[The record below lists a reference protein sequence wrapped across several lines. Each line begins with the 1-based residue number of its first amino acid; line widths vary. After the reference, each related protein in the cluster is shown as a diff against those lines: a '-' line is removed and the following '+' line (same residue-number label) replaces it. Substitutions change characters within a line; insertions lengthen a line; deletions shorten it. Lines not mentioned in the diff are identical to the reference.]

1 MSGHSKW
8 ATTKRQK
15 AVVDAK
21 RASVFTRLAHAI
33 TIAAREK
40 GGNMEMNFSLRLA
53 VEKAKGAN
61 MPKEN
66 IERAIKRGTGELVGE
81 QIEEVLYEGYG
92 PEGVALMIETL
103 TNNRNRT
110 VSEIKHILSKHGGTL
125 GTAGSVAWMFDKKGV
140 VGVPTKALS
149 DERELALIEAGAED
163 IQKAGAEA
171 TIITSLENL
180 QSIKSAVES
189 FGVIPEFAE
198 YDYIPKTNVTP
209 SESTQENLE
218 KLFGELDE
226 HPDIVN
232 YYSNKA

>member
-8 ATTKRQK
+8 ATTKRAK

-21 RASVFTRLAHAI
+21 RSSVFTRLAHAI

-40 GGNMEMNFSLRLA
+40 GGNMEVNFSLRLA
-53 VEKAKGAN
+53 VEKAKAGN

-66 IERAIKRGTGELVGE
+66 IERAIKRGTGELAGE

-110 VSEIKHILSKHGGTL
+110 VSEIKHILSKHGGVL

-140 VGVPTKALS
+140 VGLPTEALS

-163 IQKAGAEA
+163 IQKAGEET

-180 QSIKSAVES
+180 HGIKSVVES
-189 FGVIPEFAE
+189 FNLTPEFAE
-198 YDYIPKTNVTP
+198 YDYIPKTNSTP
-209 SESTQENLE
+209 SKDAQEILE
-218 KLFGELDE
+218 KLFGELDDY
-226 HPDIVN
+226 PDIVN
-232 YYSNKA
+232 YYSNKS

>member
-21 RASVFTRLAHAI
+21 RASAFTRLAHAI

-53 VEKAKGAN
+53 AEKARSAN

-66 IERAIKRGTGELVGE
+66 IERAIKRGTGELTGE

-110 VSEIKHILSKHGGTL
+110 VSEIKHILSKHGGAL
-125 GTAGSVAWMFDKKGV
+125 GTAGSVLWMFDKKSVIGI
-140 VGVPTKALS
+140 PTNALS

-163 IQKAGAEA
+163 IQKNGEET

-180 QSIKSAVES
+180 KSIKDVVES
-189 FGVIPEFAE
+189 LGIAPEFAE
-198 YDYIPKTNVTP
+198 HDYIPKTNVTP
-209 SESTQENLE
+209 SKTAQENLE
-218 KLFGELDE
+218 KLFGELDDY
-226 HPDIVN
+226 PDIIN
-232 YYSNKA
+232 YYSNNA